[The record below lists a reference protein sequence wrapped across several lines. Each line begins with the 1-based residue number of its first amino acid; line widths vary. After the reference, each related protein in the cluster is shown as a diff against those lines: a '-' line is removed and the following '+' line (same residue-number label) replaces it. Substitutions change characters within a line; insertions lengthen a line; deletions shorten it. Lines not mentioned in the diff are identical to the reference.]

1 MSNPI
6 GWCTETLNPITGCLN
21 GCEYCYARK
30 MAFRLKGR
38 FGYPEDEPF
47 RPIFH
52 PEVIQKIRN
61 LKGSGKRV
69 FLDSMSDWFGPGV
82 EPDWIKRSIEAV
94 ASKPEHTFLVL
105 TKRPDNIPHQ
115 YFPKNIW
122 LGVSV
127 TNQADVWRIDA
138 LYNKTCLS
146 QKKFISFEPLQGP
159 ITYDLTGISWVIIGA
174 ESGNRAGKII
184 PEEDWVLDILTAIP
198 NETAIF
204 MKDNL
209 KSSFS
214 EKDWPYVQN
223 FPKEMIKKE
232 DAPATT
238 SA

>member
-38 FGYPEDEPF
+38 YGYPEDEPF
-47 RPIFH
+47 RPTFH

-61 LKGSGKRV
+61 LKGSGKRI

-82 EPDWIKRSIEAV
+82 EPEWIKQSIEAV
-94 ASKPEHTFLVL
+94 ATRPEHTFLVL

-115 YFPKNIW
+115 YFPKNLW
-122 LGVSV
+122 SGVSV

-146 QKKFISFEPLQGP
+146 QKKFISFEPLQGQ
-159 ITYDLTGISWVIIGA
+159 ITYDLTGISWVIIGR
-174 ESGNRAGKII
+174 ESGNRVGRIQLMKS
-184 PEEDWVLDILTAIP
+184 WV
-198 NETAIF
+198 
-204 MKDNL
+204 DNL
-209 KSSFS
+209 CVQADQS
-214 EKDWPYVQN
+214 EIPVFLKGGLCGPKADGTYSRREE
-223 FPKEMIKKE
+223 FPSEMIKK
-232 DAPATT
+232 DALDGTRA
-238 SA
+238 